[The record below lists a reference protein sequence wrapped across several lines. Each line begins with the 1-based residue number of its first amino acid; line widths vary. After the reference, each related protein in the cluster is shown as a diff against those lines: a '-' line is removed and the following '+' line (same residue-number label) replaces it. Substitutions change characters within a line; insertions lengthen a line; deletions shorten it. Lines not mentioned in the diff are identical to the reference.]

1 MVASNLKWNGG
12 YLWACKN
19 YDGDVQSDTVAQGY
33 GSLGLM
39 TSVLMSPDGK
49 TVEAEAAH
57 GTVTRHYRMHQQGKP
72 TSTNPIASI
81 FAWTRGLYYRGT
93 FDGTPD
99 VVTFAET
106 LEKVCVD
113 VVESGRMTKDLAIL
127 IRADHPYLTTEEF
140 LAAID
145 TELTARMA

>member
-1 MVASNLKWNGG
+1 
-12 YLWACKN
+12 
-19 YDGDVQSDTVAQGY
+19 VQSDTVAQGY

-49 TVEAEAAH
+49 SVEAEAAH

-81 FAWTRGLYYRGT
+81 YAWTRGLQYRGK
-93 FDGTPD
+93 FDDTPD
-99 VVTFAET
+99 VVQFAET
-106 LEKVCVD
+106 LEQVCVD

-127 IRADHPYLTTEEF
+127 IREDHPFLTTDAF
-140 LAAID
+140 MQAID
-145 TELTARMA
+145 TELRKRMGVS

>member
-1 MVASNLKWNGG
+1 
-12 YLWACKN
+12 
-19 YDGDVQSDTVAQGY
+19 
-33 GSLGLM
+33 M

-49 TVEAEAAH
+49 AVEAEAAH

-81 FAWTRGLYYRGT
+81 YAWTRGLQYRGQ

-99 VVTFAET
+99 VVAFAQT
-106 LEKVCVD
+106 LERVCVD

-127 IRADHPYLTTEEF
+127 IRPDHPFLTTDAF
-140 LAAID
+140 MDAID
-145 TELTARMA
+145 AELRVRMRL

>member
-1 MVASNLKWNGG
+1 
-12 YLWACKN
+12 
-19 YDGDVQSDTVAQGY
+19 VAQGY

-39 TSVLMSPDGK
+39 TSVLMSPDGR

-81 FAWTRGLYYRGT
+81 YAWTRGLFYRGT

-99 VVTFAET
+99 VVAFAET

-127 IRADHPYLTTEEF
+127 IRPDHPFLTTGEF
-140 LAAID
+140 LDAID
-145 TELTARMA
+145 AELRTRMAA

>member
-1 MVASNLKWNGG
+1 
-12 YLWACKN
+12 
-19 YDGDVQSDTVAQGY
+19 VQSDTVAQGY

-81 FAWTRGLYYRGT
+81 YAWTRGLQARGRM
-93 FDGTPD
+93 DNTPD
-99 VVTFAET
+99 VVDFAT
-106 LEKVCVD
+106 KLEAVCVD
-113 VVESGRMTKDLAIL
+113 MVESGKMTKDLAIL
-127 IRADHPYLTTEEF
+127 IGPNQPWMTTEQFFEAVVEN
-140 LAAID
+140 L
-145 TELTARMA
+145 ETAMTQGA